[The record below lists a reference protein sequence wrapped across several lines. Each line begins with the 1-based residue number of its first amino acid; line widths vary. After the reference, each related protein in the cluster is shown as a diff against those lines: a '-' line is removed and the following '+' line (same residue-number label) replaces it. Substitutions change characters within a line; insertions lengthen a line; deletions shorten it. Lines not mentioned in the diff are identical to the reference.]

1 MKIYVSKINESW
13 IVDRVRN
20 EWVTHN
26 KETHTRFISNADV
39 VWILAP
45 WLWKKIPKKFLEN
58 KFILC
63 SIYHLDNSDYEL
75 QDFEERDKFVDYYH
89 VISNKTK
96 QQIENLTKKQIKSI
110 PFWVDDNK
118 FYNITDKQSLR
129 KDLGLNVN
137 KFYVG
142 SFQRDTEGSDLSSP
156 KLIKGPDRFIKIIAD
171 LYESNK
177 NLEVILTGK
186 RRQYLISELNKLKIP
201 FKYFEMVNTELLNK
215 LYNILD
221 LYIVTSRIEGG
232 PQAIIECGISN
243 TPIISTDV
251 GVAQEILSKNSIF
264 EMSNFNEAKPDTE
277 IAYKNSIK
285 YNLKNGQILFKDMF
299 NEIEKLFF

>member
-63 SIYHLDNSDYEL
+63 SIYHLDNSDNEL

-156 KLIKGPDRFIKIIAD
+156 KLIKGPDRFIKIIAG

-232 PQAIIECGISN
+232 PQAIIECSISK